1 MIWIKQHAFFFMLGP
16 VAGRRRR
23 GGGPVDDFVRTS
35 IRNCRLFRRLGDDTL
50 ERLAS
55 LARPVKYG
63 RGELIVRQGEPC
75 AGLFVVGSGSVRLYR
90 LSPGGKEH
98 VLHFVTPGGT
108 FAEVAVI
115 AGFNCPAFAEA
126 LEETVCV
133 LAPAEPFR
141 ALLESSH
148 AFCLQLLEG
157 MGFWVRELVGL
168 LEDIVLRDAAGRV
181 AGHLLRM
188 EAGRGGEA
196 FALPVLKKDLASHLN
211 LTSETLSR
219 TLRRFEQ
226 CGLIELAAP
235 QRIRILDREALAE
248 VASGLP
254 PGEFDRAVGESR

>member
-1 MIWIKQHAFFFMLGP
+1 VH
-16 VAGRRRR
+16 
-23 GGGPVDDFVRTS
+23 
-35 IRNCRLFRRLGDDTL
+35 FR
-50 ERLAS
+50 
-55 LARPVKYG
+55 
-63 RGELIVRQGEPC
+63 RGELILRQGDTCP
-75 AGLFVVGSGSVRLYR
+75 GLFVVSSGSVRLYR

-98 VLHFVTPGGT
+98 VLHFVSPGGT

-126 LEETVCV
+126 LEETACV

-141 ALLESSH
+141 ALLRSSH

-168 LEDIVLRDAAGRV
+168 LEDIVLRDAVSRV

-188 EAGRGGEA
+188 EGNRTGEA

-219 TLRRFEQ
+219 TLRRLEQ
-226 CGLIELAAP
+226 CGLIELIAP
-235 QRIRILDREALAE
+235 QRIRILDREALGD

-254 PGEFDRAVGESR
+254 PGEFDQRMGESR